1 MTRLR
6 VVIVDDHP
14 LFREGL
20 SAVLGDADMDVV
32 GQASTGEEALEMV
45 ARTDPDVVLMD
56 LHMPG
61 IGGVEATRQ
70 LLAERPHVAVLVL
83 TMMTDDATIAAA
95 LRAGA
100 RGYLLK
106 EAEPQEIM
114 RAITSVAA
122 GNAVFG
128 AGIADRV
135 LQKAS
140 TVGDRVPA
148 LPGLTE
154 REEEVLDLVAKGLTN
169 DAIARRLYLSDKT
182 VRNYVSTLFTKLGVS
197 DRAAA
202 VREGQRRGVRR
213 LGLERE
219 ILERLDERLLRGRGA
234 AAQQREQQY
243 PQCEHRH
250 RRSGDEARLDAEQQV
265 VARRSHGEER
275 DDAGEPPDRHA

>member
-70 LLAERPHVAVLVL
+70 LLADRPHVAVLVL

-114 RAITSVAA
+114 PRHH
-122 GNAVFG
+122 
-128 AGIADRV
+128 
-135 LQKAS
+135 
-140 TVGDRVPA
+140 
-148 LPGLTE
+148 
-154 REEEVLDLVAKGLTN
+154 
-169 DAIARRLYLSDKT
+169 
-182 VRNYVSTLFTKLGVS
+182 LGC
-197 DRAAA
+197 R
-202 VREGQRRGVRR
+202 GQRGVRR
-213 LGLERE
+213 G
-219 ILERLDERLLRGRGA
+219 
-234 AAQQREQQY
+234 
-243 PQCEHRH
+243 H
-250 RRSGDEARLDAEQQV
+250 RRPSPPKGE
-265 VARRSHGEER
+265 RRR
-275 DDAGEPPDRHA
+275 

>member
-169 DAIARRLYLSDKT
+169 DAIA
-182 VRNYVSTLFTKLGVS
+182 
-197 DRAAA
+197 
-202 VREGQRRGVRR
+202 
-213 LGLERE
+213 
-219 ILERLDERLLRGRGA
+219 
-234 AAQQREQQY
+234 
-243 PQCEHRH
+243 
-250 RRSGDEARLDAEQQV
+250 
-265 VARRSHGEER
+265 
-275 DDAGEPPDRHA
+275 

>member
-1 MTRLR
+1 MSTLR

-20 SAVLGDADMDVV
+20 SAVLADADMDVV
-32 GQASTGEEALEMV
+32 GQAATGEEALEV
-45 ARTDPDVVLMD
+45 VPRADPDVVLMD

-61 IGGVEATRQ
+61 MGGVEATRR
-70 LLAERPHVAVLVL
+70 LLAERPHLAVLVL

-128 AGIADRV
+128 AGIADRI

-140 TVGDRVPA
+140 ADAGRSPA

-202 VREGQRRGVRR
+202 V
-213 LGLERE
+213 
-219 ILERLDERLLRGRGA
+219 A
-234 AAQQREQQY
+234 K
-243 PQCEHRH
+243 
-250 RRSGDEARLDAEQQV
+250 AR
-265 VARRSHGEER
+265 
-275 DDAGEPPDRHA
+275 DAGLGGS

>member
-169 DAIARRLYLSDKT
+169 DTIARRLYLSDKT

-202 VREGQRRGVRR
+202 V
-213 LGLERE
+213 
-219 ILERLDERLLRGRGA
+219 A
-234 AAQQREQQY
+234 K
-243 PQCEHRH
+243 
-250 RRSGDEARLDAEQQV
+250 AR
-265 VARRSHGEER
+265 
-275 DDAGEPPDRHA
+275 DAGFGA

>member
-1 MTRLR
+1 MSALR

-20 SAVLGDADMDVV
+20 GAVLADAEMEVV
-32 GQASTGEEALEMV
+32 GHAATGEEALEV
-45 ARTDPDVVLMD
+45 VPRADPDVVLMD

-61 IGGVEATRQ
+61 MGGVEATRR
-70 LLAERPHVAVLVL
+70 LLVERPDLAVLVL

-128 AGIADRV
+128 AGVADRI

-140 TVGDRVPA
+140 ADAGRSPA

-182 VRNYVSTLFTKLGVS
+182 VRNYVSTLFAKLGVS

-202 VREGQRRGVRR
+202 V
-213 LGLERE
+213 
-219 ILERLDERLLRGRGA
+219 
-234 AAQQREQQY
+234 
-243 PQCEHRH
+243 
-250 RRSGDEARLDAEQQV
+250 AR
-265 VARRSHGEER
+265 AR
-275 DDAGEPPDRHA
+275 DAGLGGG

>member
-1 MTRLR
+1 MSALR

-20 SAVLGDADMDVV
+20 GAVLADADMDVV
-32 GQASTGEEALEMV
+32 GQAATGEEALEV
-45 ARTDPDVVLMD
+45 VPRADPDVVLMD

-61 IGGVEATRQ
+61 MGGVEATRR
-70 LLAERPHVAVLVL
+70 LLVERPHLAVLVL

-128 AGIADRV
+128 AGIADRI

-140 TVGDRVPA
+140 ADAGRAPA

-154 REEEVLDLVAKGLTN
+154 R
-169 DAIARRLYLSDKT
+169 RR
-182 VRNYVSTLFTKLGVS
+182 RCSTS
-197 DRAAA
+197 W
-202 VREGQRRGVRR
+202 RRGS
-213 LGLERE
+213 
-219 ILERLDERLLRGRGA
+219 
-234 AAQQREQQY
+234 
-243 PQCEHRH
+243 PTT
-250 RRSGDEARLDAEQQV
+250 RSPGG
-265 VARRSHGEER
+265 ST
-275 DDAGEPPDRHA
+275 

>member
-1 MTRLR
+1 MSALR

-20 SAVLGDADMDVV
+20 GAVLADADMDVV
-32 GQASTGEEALEMV
+32 GQAATGEEALEV
-45 ARTDPDVVLMD
+45 VPRADPDVVLMD

-61 IGGVEATRQ
+61 MGGVEATRR
-70 LLAERPHVAVLVL
+70 LLVERPHLAVLVL

-128 AGIADRV
+128 AGIADRI

-140 TVGDRVPA
+140 ADAGRAPA

-202 VREGQRRGVRR
+202 V
-213 LGLERE
+213 
-219 ILERLDERLLRGRGA
+219 A
-234 AAQQREQQY
+234 K
-243 PQCEHRH
+243 
-250 RRSGDEARLDAEQQV
+250 AR
-265 VARRSHGEER
+265 
-275 DDAGEPPDRHA
+275 DAGLGGS

>member
-1 MTRLR
+1 VSALR

-20 SAVLGDADMDVV
+20 GAVLADADMQVV
-32 GQASTGEEALEMV
+32 GHAATGEEALDV
-45 ARTDPDVVLMD
+45 VPRADPDVVLMD

-61 IGGVEATRQ
+61 MGGVEATRR
-70 LLAERPHVAVLVL
+70 LLVERPDLAVLVL

-128 AGIADRV
+128 AGIADRI

-140 TVGDRVPA
+140 ADAGRSPA

-182 VRNYVSTLFTKLGVS
+182 VRNYVSTLFAKLGVS

-202 VREGQRRGVRR
+202 V
-213 LGLERE
+213 
-219 ILERLDERLLRGRGA
+219 A
-234 AAQQREQQY
+234 K
-243 PQCEHRH
+243 
-250 RRSGDEARLDAEQQV
+250 AR
-265 VARRSHGEER
+265 
-275 DDAGEPPDRHA
+275 DAGLGGG

>member
-135 LQKAS
+135 LLKAS
-140 TVGDRVPA
+140 TGGDRVPA

-202 VREGQRRGVRR
+202 V
-213 LGLERE
+213 
-219 ILERLDERLLRGRGA
+219 A
-234 AAQQREQQY
+234 K
-243 PQCEHRH
+243 
-250 RRSGDEARLDAEQQV
+250 AR
-265 VARRSHGEER
+265 
-275 DDAGEPPDRHA
+275 DAGFGA

>member
-1 MTRLR
+1 
-6 VVIVDDHP
+6 VVP
-14 LFREGL
+14 R
-20 SAVLGDADMDVV
+20 A
-32 GQASTGEEALEMV
+32 
-45 ARTDPDVVLMD
+45 DPDVVLMD

-61 IGGVEATRQ
+61 MGGVEATRR
-70 LLAERPHVAVLVL
+70 LLVERPDLAVLVL

-122 GNAVFG
+122 GTAVFG
-128 AGIADRV
+128 AGIADRI

-140 TVGDRVPA
+140 ADAGRSPA

-182 VRNYVSTLFTKLGVS
+182 VRNYVSTLFAKLGVS

-202 VREGQRRGVRR
+202 V
-213 LGLERE
+213 
-219 ILERLDERLLRGRGA
+219 A
-234 AAQQREQQY
+234 K
-243 PQCEHRH
+243 
-250 RRSGDEARLDAEQQV
+250 AR
-265 VARRSHGEER
+265 
-275 DDAGEPPDRHA
+275 DAGLGGG

>member
-61 IGGVEATRQ
+61 IGGVAATRQ

-140 TVGDRVPA
+140 TGGDRVPA

-202 VREGQRRGVRR
+202 V
-213 LGLERE
+213 
-219 ILERLDERLLRGRGA
+219 A
-234 AAQQREQQY
+234 K
-243 PQCEHRH
+243 
-250 RRSGDEARLDAEQQV
+250 AR
-265 VARRSHGEER
+265 
-275 DDAGEPPDRHA
+275 DAGFGA